1 MGKLLARQAQKFG
14 QLLPRVLSGQEGEAV
29 HDLRVCTRRLQ
40 QIVVVL
46 ATGAHPMRGRGL
58 RRELRGVRAAVGN
71 WRNCDVILQR
81 VERQESAA
89 RSRTRRAGWNL
100 LREALEQRRRRQIRR
115 AQRKLLK
122 PSLLAVADSAARI
135 LTAARAQRGAPA
147 LRERVRMALAKA
159 HERWQAAVAAVEQ
172 QPSDENFH
180 LLRIKTKG
188 LRYRIELAGELGLPA
203 AAVQI
208 AWLRG
213 LQDRLGRWHDRR
225 ELSLSIARTLGKPA
239 LLLAQPR
246 VAAELIRE
254 VERNQRQGQA
264 EMARILAEAQQSP
277 GRAGLQR
284 WIKELSAPAPL
295 SGQEPAD
302 SPQGPKLAPT
312 A

>member
-1 MGKLLARQAQKFG
+1 MLTRQTQKFQQLLAR
-14 QLLPRVLSGQEGEAV
+14 VLSAEGGDAV

-40 QIVVVL
+40 QILTVL
-46 ATGAHPMRGRGL
+46 AAGTSTRGRGL

-81 VERQESAA
+81 VERQERAA

-115 AQRKLLK
+115 AQHKLLK
-122 PSLLAVADSAARI
+122 PGLLAVADSAARI
-135 LTAARAQRGAPA
+135 LAAARTQRGAPA

-159 HERWQAAVAAVEQ
+159 HERWQAAVAALEQ

-180 LLRIKTKG
+180 LLRIKTKS

-225 ELSLSIARTLGKPA
+225 ELSLSIARTLAKPKV
-239 LLLAQPR
+239 LLAQPR
-246 VAAELIRE
+246 LAADLLRE
-254 VERNQRQGQA
+254 VERQQRHGQA
-264 EMARILAEAQQSP
+264 EMDRILDQARHSP
-277 GRAGLQR
+277 GSAALQR
-284 WIKELSAPAPL
+284 WIKDLSQAAPL
-295 SGQEPAD
+295 SDQLGD
-302 SPQGPKLAPT
+302 NS
-312 A
+312 